1 MLQAA
6 DVDTD
11 PPRPVLRIALVI
23 LTSVQMLFV
32 ITLSVFISAHANP
45 RGDGMEFVAVGAAI
59 MLLELPFTV
68 PAFILAVW
76 GRALGVAAGLAGFAT
91 FAYFIF
97 WIQVYTE
104 LTARTA
110 L

>member
-1 MLQAA
+1 MPQAA

-11 PPRPVLRIALVI
+11 QQNPVLRIALVI

-32 ITLSVFISAHANP
+32 IALSVFISAHANP

-68 PAFILAVW
+68 PAFILAVS

-91 FAYFIF
+91 FAYLVF

-104 LTARTA
+104 LTAKTS

>member
-1 MLQAA
+1 MQAA
-6 DVDTD
+6 DTETD
-11 PPRPVLRIALVI
+11 KPSSALRIALVL

-32 ITLSVFISAHANP
+32 IALSVFISAHANP

-68 PAFILAVW
+68 PAFILAVK

-91 FAYFIF
+91 FAYVVFAL
-97 WIQVYTE
+97 QVYAE
-104 LTARTA
+104 LTAKA
-110 L
+110 AV